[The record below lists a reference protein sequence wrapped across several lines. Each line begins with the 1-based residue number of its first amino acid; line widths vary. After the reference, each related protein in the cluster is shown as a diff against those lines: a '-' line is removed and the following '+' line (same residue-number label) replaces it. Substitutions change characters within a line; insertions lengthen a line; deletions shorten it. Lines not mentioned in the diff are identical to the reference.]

1 MDCDCAKDQKKT
13 WTILQERVIAKT
25 DHSIQKV
32 MGSNLGAGKSFFP
45 EVSDEDFL
53 LKSETD
59 KCEASAQKL
68 RQEKNFA
75 LLAIQ
80 VKATFWP

>member
-1 MDCDCAKDQKKT
+1 
-13 WTILQERVIAKT
+13 
-25 DHSIQKV
+25 
-32 MGSNLGAGKSFFP
+32 MGSNLVAGKSFFP

-59 KCEASAQKL
+59 KSEASAQKL